1 MNIIN
6 KSFGKKIIFD
16 DAQFEINSN
25 CILIIGENGSGKTT
39 LMKILSGLI
48 KSYTG
53 ECSVKDNS
61 SLLLDSN
68 VLYLSKS
75 GTENIDLFLNETE
88 KMKAKYLI
96 NLFQMEDYIDKRC
109 FFYSNGMKK
118 KLSLVI
124 ALAKDKKYLLL
135 DEPTNSLDSKSIQIL
150 KNYLLEE
157 KKNRV
162 IIIASHDMQ
171 IFDKDLIDEIFMI
184 ENNKIYSKN
193 LNDYD
198 YEYYRIKTNDEII
211 SSNYEFVKN
220 GDDYIF
226 KINKGE
232 LVNFS
237 KEICKYVI
245 LEMNMLKPYD
255 EYCLKEL
262 YK

>member
-6 KSFGKKIIFD
+6 KSFGKKVVFS
-16 DAQFEINSN
+16 DASFEIKNN

-48 KSYTG
+48 KSYDG
-53 ECSVKDNS
+53 QCVLKDNS

-68 VLYLSKS
+68 ILYLSKS
-75 GTENIDLFLNETE
+75 GTENIDFFLSESE
-88 KMKAKYLI
+88 KNKAKELI
-96 NLFQMEDYIDKRC
+96 KLFQMDEYINKRC
-109 FFYSNGMKK
+109 IFYSNGMKK

-124 ALAKDKKYLLL
+124 ALAKDKEYLLL
-135 DEPTNSLDSKSIQIL
+135 DEPTNSLDFKSIQIL
-150 KNYLLEE
+150 KNYLINE
-157 KKNRV
+157 KKSRF
-162 IIIASHDMQ
+162 IIISSHDMQ
-171 IFDKDLIDEIFMI
+171 IFDKNLIDEIFMI
-184 ENNKIYSKN
+184 ENNKIYQKN

-211 SSNYEFVKN
+211 DSNYEFVKDN
-220 GDDYIF
+220 DDYIF
-226 KINKGE
+226 KINKGDV
-232 LVNFS
+232 VNFS
-237 KEICKYVI
+237 KDISKYVI